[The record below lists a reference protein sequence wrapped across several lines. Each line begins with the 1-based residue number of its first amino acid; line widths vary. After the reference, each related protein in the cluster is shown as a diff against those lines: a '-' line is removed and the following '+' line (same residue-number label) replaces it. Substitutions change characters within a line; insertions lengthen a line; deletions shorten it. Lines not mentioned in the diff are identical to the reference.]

1 MPPDDSRVVSVERVV
16 AADAP
21 AVFDVLADPAK
32 HPLLDGSGSVRTAA
46 SGNPPRLSKGARF
59 GMQMQLGVPYRIT
72 NVVVEFEEGQRI
84 AWRHFAG
91 HRWRYLLTT
100 VPEGTLVCEQWDP
113 TPVPYF
119 VRIYGL
125 LGFPERNREGMRAT
139 LERLDRL
146 VTA

>member
-1 MPPDDSRVVSVERVV
+1 MPAADSPVVTVERVI
-16 AADAP
+16 AADART
-21 AVFDVLADPAK
+21 VFDLLADPST

-46 SGNPPRLSKGARF
+46 VGNPRRLSKGARF
-59 GMQMQLGVPYRIT
+59 GMHMRLGVPYRIT

-100 VPEGTLVCEQWDP
+100 VPGGTLVREQWDP

-119 VRIYGL
+119 VRIYKL
-125 LGFPERNREGMRAT
+125 LTFPERNRAGMQAT
-139 LERLDRL
+139 LERLERL
-146 VTA
+146 VAT